1 MDIRL
6 ALPVIDGVGFNH
18 IGIVLYYHNAVL
30 TIQHGII
37 DGETNTFEDATKD
50 WFEMQES
57 LEGIQ
62 ERHDGVVFTLPKW

>member
-30 TIQHGII
+30 TIQHGNM
-37 DGETNTFEDATKD
+37 DGKTNTFEDTTKD
-50 WFEMQES
+50 WCEMQLS
-57 LEGIQ
+57 LDDIQ
-62 ERHDGVVFTLPKW
+62 ERYDGVVFAVAK